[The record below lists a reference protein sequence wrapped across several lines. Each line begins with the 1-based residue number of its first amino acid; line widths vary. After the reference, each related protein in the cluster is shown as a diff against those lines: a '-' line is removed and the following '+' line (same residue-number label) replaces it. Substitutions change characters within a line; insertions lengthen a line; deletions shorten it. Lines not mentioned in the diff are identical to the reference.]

1 MATDMPVPKTRGTR
15 TRTKTRRPTH
25 GHGLPAGSRSYVG
38 YVHIPKMGGAVIY
51 RSAIERDALAVL
63 GLDHAVVKIERT
75 DYSETERL
83 TLDVA
88 ERPAALAFV
97 LPDGLGSYTPDLRL
111 VLDNGSVVY
120 VEVGYHAEKV
130 EDAETFA
137 RLQAA
142 AVEAAATGA
151 GFLIVTERTLR

>member
-1 MATDMPVPKTRGTR
+1 M
-15 TRTKTRRPTH
+15 
-25 GHGLPAGSRSYVG
+25 
-38 YVHIPKMGGAVIY
+38 IY
-51 RSAIERDALAVL
+51 RSAVERDALGVL
-63 GLDHAVVKIERT
+63 GLDHAVVKIERA

-88 ERPAALAFV
+88 EKPAALAFE
-97 LPDGLGSYTPDLRL
+97 LPDLGSYTPDLRL
-111 VLDNGSVVY
+111 VLDDGSVVY

-130 EDAETFA
+130 EHPETFA

-151 GFLIVTERTLR
+151 GFLILTERTLR